1 MLYPLDMIRTVISLM
16 CLFLCC
22 LITAMAIASE
32 GAPLTEEAE
41 PSAIKESST
50 TNIEPSAEKEPSA
63 KEKPPADLTT
73 TAESASEQT
82 KNDPTKKGIDDL
94 LILVAAHKKAL
105 NLAIENHRSAI
116 DQKENEVGPYD
127 LELSEMV
134 FGLGKTLQTSH
145 RYDEAVAAYKR
156 SLHLKRV
163 NNGVYSLSQ
172 APMLRGIIQSNLKQG
187 QTHDAAEAYGQL
199 IWIHMKTYGDNDPR
213 LIPLLD
219 EVSQWHL
226 KSYIQTGDREDIEHL
241 NAAYALYSTAIKLS
255 SQHHGPNNLELVDL
269 LKNLAIAS
277 YYQTLHQQ
285 RYPEYAE
292 LGTSVPFGYR
302 PLGTSGDERLRRGS
316 YFLQGHSAH
325 KKILDILANN
335 PDVTPTDKAK
345 AHTDLGDWHQLYG
358 NYQLAMSAYQQA
370 HKVMEGD
377 EQQEKVLSTLFGV
390 PTMLP
395 ELETEITANRAP
407 LTKESKVK
415 TSEGSILEK
424 TTPESTAAEDT
435 THKSTANSN
444 ETPQPAVNFTALADT
459 ILFTQNSYVTLSVD
473 VTKKGSA
480 TNMKIEAVHPKGA
493 SEYGQRAKRTIRAK
507 KFRPRFESGL
517 PVLTN
522 AFPIKVL
529 IPNENS

>member
-1 MLYPLDMIRTVISLM
+1 MLYPLDMIRTVTSLM

-22 LITAMAIASE
+22 LITAVTIASDE
-32 GAPLTEEAE
+32 TPSTEKAE
-41 PSAIKESST
+41 PSAIKESPT
-50 TNIEPSAEKEPSA
+50 TV
-63 KEKPPADLTT
+63 
-73 TAESASEQT
+73 ESALKQTENDST

-94 LILVAAHKKAL
+94 LNLVAAHKKSL

-127 LELSEMV
+127 VELSEMV
-134 FGLGKTLQTSH
+134 FGLGKTLQNSH
-145 RYDEAVAAYKR
+145 RYNEAITAYKR

-172 APMLRGIIQSNLKQG
+172 APMLRGIIQSHIKQG

-199 IWIHMKTYGDNDPR
+199 VWIHMKTYGDNDPR

-269 LKNLAIAS
+269 LKNLAITS

-316 YFLQGHSAH
+316 YFLHGHAAH

-370 HKVMEGD
+370 HKVMDGN

-395 ELETEITANRAP
+395 ELETEITANRTP
-407 LTKESKVK
+407 LTKK
-415 TSEGSILEK
+415 SIEK
-424 TTPESTAAEDT
+424 TTPESTPQKDT
-435 THKSTANSN
+435 SHKSTTNSN
-444 ETPQPAVNFTALADT
+444 ETPQPAVNFSALADT
-459 ILFTQNSYVTLSVD
+459 ILFTQNSYVNLSVD

-480 TNMKIEAVHPKGA
+480 TNMKIEAVHPKES

-507 KFRPRFESGL
+507 KFRPRFESGQ

>member
-1 MLYPLDMIRTVISLM
+1 MLHPLDMIRTVTFLM

-22 LITAMAIASE
+22 LITAVAIASE
-32 GAPLTEEAE
+32 GVPSTEEVE
-41 PSAIKESST
+41 PKA
-50 TNIEPSAEKEPSA
+50 NIEPSAEKEPSA
-63 KEKPPADLTT
+63 KEKPPTDATT
-73 TAESASEQT
+73 TAQSASKQT
-82 KNDPTKKGIDDL
+82 ENDSTQKGIDDL
-94 LILVAAHKKAL
+94 LNLVAAHKKSL

-145 RYDEAVAAYKR
+145 RYSEAVTAYKR

-172 APMLRGIIQSNLKQG
+172 VPMLRGIIESHLKQG

-269 LKNLAIAS
+269 LKNMAITS

-316 YFLQGHSAH
+316 YFLQGHAAH

-370 HKVMEGD
+370 HKVMEGN

-395 ELETEITANRAP
+395 ELETEITADRTP
-407 LTKESKVK
+407 LTKESKIK
-415 TSEGSILEK
+415 ASEGSVLEK
-424 TTPESTAAEDT
+424 TTPESTASESTAQKD
-435 THKSTANSN
+435 TANSN
-444 ETPQPAVNFTALADT
+444 EAPQPAVNFTALADT
-459 ILFTQNSYVTLSVD
+459 ILFAQNSYVNLSVD
-473 VTKKGSA
+473 VTEKGSA
-480 TNMKIEAVHPKGA
+480 TNMKIEAVHPKEA
-493 SEYGQRAKRTIRAK
+493 SEHGQRAKRTIRAK

>member
-1 MLYPLDMIRTVISLM
+1 MLHPLNMIRTVVSTVVSLM

-22 LITAMAIASE
+22 LITAAAVANES
-32 GAPLTEEAE
+32 ATSTEEVA
-41 PSAIKESST
+41 S
-50 TNIEPSAEKEPSA
+50 SA
-63 KEKPPADLTT
+63 KEEPSTKLESS
-73 TAESASEQT
+73 AENEPLAKEKQSTDPIVTDKSAST
-82 KNDPTKKGIDDL
+82 KIENTSTQKDIDAL
-94 LILVAAHKKAL
+94 LNLVSAHKKAL
-105 NLAIENHRSAI
+105 NLAIENYRSAI
-116 DQKENEVGPYD
+116 EQKENEVGPYD

-145 RYDEAVAAYKR
+145 RYNEAITAYKR
-156 SLHLKRV
+156 SLYLKRV

-172 APMLRGIIQSNLKQG
+172 APMLRGIIESQLKQG
-187 QTHDAAEAYGQL
+187 LTREAAENYGQL
-199 IWIHMKTYGDNDPR
+199 VWIHMKTYGDNDKR

-241 NAAYALYSTAIKLS
+241 NAAFALYSAAIKLS

-277 YYQTLHQQ
+277 YYQTRHQQ

-302 PLGTSGDERLRRGS
+302 PLGTSGDAMLRRGS
-316 YFLQGHSAH
+316 YFLQGHTAH

-345 AHTDLGDWHQLYG
+345 AHTDLGDWHLLYG

-370 HKVMEGD
+370 HKVMEGNKQK
-377 EQQEKVLSTLFGV
+377 EEVLSTLFGV

-395 ELETEITANRAP
+395 ELETEITAVQAS
-407 LTKESKVK
+407 LTKAPKIKPPKVK
-415 TSEGSILEK
+415 ASEAPV
-424 TTPESTAAEDT
+424 PEST
-435 THKSTANSN
+435 SSSN
-444 ETPQPAVNFTALADT
+444 ETPQPAVNFSALADT
-459 ILFTQNSYVTLSVD
+459 ILFTHDSYVNLSVD
-473 VTKKGSA
+473 ITKNGTVK
-480 TNMKIEAVHPKGA
+480 NLKIETVHPKEA
-493 SEYGQRAKRTIRAK
+493 SEYGKRAKNTIRTK

>member
-1 MLYPLDMIRTVISLM
+1 M

-22 LITAMAIASE
+22 LITAIAIASE
-32 GAPLTEEAE
+32 GAPSTEEVE
-41 PSAIKESST
+41 PKA
-50 TNIEPSAEKEPSA
+50 NIEPSVEKEPSA
-63 KEKPPADLTT
+63 KEKPPADATT
-73 TAESASEQT
+73 TTKSALKQTENDFT

-94 LILVAAHKKAL
+94 LNLVAAHKKSL
-105 NLAIENHRSAI
+105 DLAIENHRSAI

-127 LELSEMV
+127 IELSEMV

-172 APMLRGIIQSNLKQG
+172 APMLRGIIQSHLKQG

-226 KSYIQTGDREDIEHL
+226 KSYIQTGDREDVEHL

-316 YFLQGHSAH
+316 YFLQGHAAH

-358 NYQLAMSAYQQA
+358 NYQLAISAYQQA
-370 HKVMEGD
+370 HKVMEGN
-377 EQQEKVLSTLFGV
+377 EQQEQVLSTLFGV

-395 ELETEITANRAP
+395 ELETEITADRAS
-407 LTKESKVK
+407 LTTESKVRAN
-415 TSEGSILEK
+415 EDPVLEK
-424 TTPESTAAEDT
+424 TTPESTAP
-435 THKSTANSN
+435 KSTAQKDTSN
-444 ETPQPAVNFTALADT
+444 KNTANLKETPQPAVNFTALADT
-459 ILFTQNSYVTLSVD
+459 ILFTQNSYVNLSVD
-473 VTKKGSA
+473 VSEKGSA
-480 TNMKIEAVHPKGA
+480 TNMKIEAVYPKEA

-507 KFRPRFESGL
+507 KFRPRFESGQ